1 MNISKIQ
8 TGEEDDARE
17 KFFNKLSEARV
28 DWSGRARIAI
38 GRALADMRT
47 YHFDPERDALL
58 PSKKKRVVIEGSEG
72 NSITKEVAIEETEC
86 IGDEIEE
93 IEEA

>member
-38 GRALADMRT
+38 GRALTDICT

-58 PSKKKRVVIEGSEG
+58 PSKKKRVISEG
-72 NSITKEVAIEETEC
+72 IESNSITKEVVIKKAEC
-86 IGDEIEE
+86 VGDEIED
-93 IEEA
+93 